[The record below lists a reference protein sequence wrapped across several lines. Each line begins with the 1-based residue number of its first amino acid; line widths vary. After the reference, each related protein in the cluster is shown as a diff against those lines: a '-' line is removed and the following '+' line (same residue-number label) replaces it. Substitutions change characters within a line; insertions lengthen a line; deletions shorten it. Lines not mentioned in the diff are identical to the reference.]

1 MSNIGMRSRWRF
13 EKFGLAGPENPQ
25 AIMDSFGGK
34 MMKFRALPTT
44 IAPRQMSLLFDCNG
58 LEGLEVLERSKV
70 AAALARI
77 LMLAAGLRIEELN
90 DDEL

>member
-1 MSNIGMRSRWRF
+1 
-13 EKFGLAGPENPQ
+13 
-25 AIMDSFGGK
+25 

-77 LMLAAGLRIEELN
+77 LMLAAGPRIEELN